1 MQMTVPPVV
10 LGLVT
15 APAQVIVIPGNTR
28 STVLVVVVRAS
39 GMVLPKMQAV
49 VLVMIGF
56 VLQRTTV
63 MVYTLG
69 IPAKN
74 VRLLKGLV
82 L

>member
-1 MQMTVPPVV
+1 MKAWPVV

-15 APAQVIVIPGNTR
+15 VPTQVTATPGNTKG
-28 STVLVVVVRAS
+28 TVLAVVVLAS
-39 GMVLPKMQAV
+39 GMVLHKMQAV
-49 VLVMIGF
+49 VLVMVRF

-69 IPAKN
+69 IPVKN